1 MASKSDRIYYEN
13 FNAAAEL
20 ICSAANY
27 LVDCLS
33 SYKPEEINHMLEKM
47 HGFEHDADGKKHE
60 MSAALAKAFVT
71 PLDRED
77 LAELSQNIDEVA
89 DKVEEIIQRF
99 YVDEIR
105 TVTEDC
111 ITFAK
116 HIASCCELMKA
127 LLYELPNFKKPEKL
141 HGLIVELGT
150 AEEICDKLYLEA
162 TLRIRREGRE
172 LGEIIAW
179 RKIYDRMEEC
189 ADACEHVADSVETM
203 LMKNT

>member
-77 LAELSQNIDEVA
+77 LAELSQNID
-89 DKVEEIIQRF
+89 
-99 YVDEIR
+99 
-105 TVTEDC
+105 
-111 ITFAK
+111 
-116 HIASCCELMKA
+116 
-127 LLYELPNFKKPEKL
+127 
-141 HGLIVELGT
+141 
-150 AEEICDKLYLEA
+150 
-162 TLRIRREGRE
+162 
-172 LGEIIAW
+172 
-179 RKIYDRMEEC
+179 
-189 ADACEHVADSVETM
+189 
-203 LMKNT
+203 